1 MRRKGLLSKI
11 KKGVVVA
18 LSAAMVISAS
28 AMPGKNSQGTVYA
41 ASGYSG
47 DYYGL
52 DLNYHEGSKCEKA
65 DGWSNGDM
73 FRNCTWRAD
82 NVNFTG
88 STMKLS
94 ITNDP
99 YGKTPYAAGEY
110 RTINYFGFGRYDVS
124 MKPIKNDGVVSS
136 FFTYTGPSDGTVW
149 DEIDIEFLGKNTTQ
163 VQFNYY
169 TNGVGNHEYV
179 YNLGFDA
186 STSFHTYSFI
196 WDRSYITWCVDGK
209 AVYTATKDI
218 PQTPGKIMMNAWA
231 GVGVDDWLKA
241 FNGRTGLVAE
251 YDWASYTSIS
261 KYNASLNGSSSSSS
275 SSSNNTSYN
284 NNNNNNYNNNNNNNY
299 SQSSSNGLVNGK
311 TYVIK
316 SKHSGKAL
324 DIANRNTAAGANVL
338 QWDYSGGNNQ
348 KWILQQQSNGNYVL
362 KSVLSG
368 KVLDVSYASKDRG
381 ANIQVWDNNGG
392 YQQQWKIEKV
402 GDAYKIINANSGK
415 SLDVSGKS
423 SSNGGNII
431 QWDYSGANNQL
442 WYFTQVN

>member
-1 MRRKGLLSKI
+1 MKKGLLSRV
-11 KKGVVVA
+11 KKGIAYA
-18 LSAAMVISAS
+18 LSAAMVFATVVTSNDSVVTVEAAS
-28 AMPGKNSQGTVYA
+28 AW
-41 ASGYSG
+41 SG
-47 DYYGL
+47 DYYGF
-52 DLNYHEGSKCEKA
+52 DLNYHEGNKCTKA

-73 FRNCTWRAD
+73 FRNCTWRAG

-99 YGKTPYAAGEY
+99 QGKTPYAAGEY
-110 RTINYFGFGRYDVS
+110 RSNNYFGFGRYDVR

-149 DEIDIEFLGKNTTQ
+149 DEIDIEFLGKDTTK

-209 AVYTATKDI
+209 AVYTATKNI

-231 GVGVDDWLKA
+231 GVGVDDWLKP

-251 YDWASYTSIS
+251 YDWCSYTSIS
-261 KYNASLNGSSSSSS
+261 KYNASLGGSSSNTQNT
-275 SSSNNTSYN
+275 NNN
-284 NNNNNNYNNNNNNNY
+284 NNNNNNYNNNNNNYN
-299 SQSSSNGLVNGK
+299 QSTNGLVNGK

-316 SKHSGKAL
+316 SKNSGKAL
-324 DIANRNTAAGANVL
+324 DVEGRSTAAGANVL

-348 KWILQQQSNGNYVL
+348 KWILQQQSNGYYVL
-362 KSVLSG
+362 KCVNGG

-392 YQQQWKIEKV
+392 AQQQWKIEKV
-402 GDAYKIINANSGK
+402 GDAYRIINVNSGK
-415 SLDVSGKS
+415 ALDVSSKS
-423 SSNGGNII
+423 TSNGGNII

-442 WYFTQVN
+442 WYFTAVN